1 MSEKIFRE
9 KSLERI
15 QSPEC
20 LNDTI
25 RVVNPGIW
33 MLLVSMILLLAGA
46 LCWGIFGAVDI
57 TSVTPCTVTDGVLI
71 CPLTAA
77 DCDTVLPGMP
87 MTIEGNGQPPIRLTV
102 PEDALIEDP
111 EGKHFA
117 LARMIIDLPDGSY
130 TLRVITETIRPLS
143 FLLN

>member
-46 LCWGIFGAVDI
+46 LCWAVFGAVDI

-87 MTIEGNGQPPIRLTV
+87 MTIEGNGQPPLRLTV
-102 PEDALIEDP
+102 PENALIEDP

-117 LARMIIDLPDGSY
+117 LARMNVDLPDGSY
-130 TLRVITETIRPLS
+130 TLRVVTETIRPLS